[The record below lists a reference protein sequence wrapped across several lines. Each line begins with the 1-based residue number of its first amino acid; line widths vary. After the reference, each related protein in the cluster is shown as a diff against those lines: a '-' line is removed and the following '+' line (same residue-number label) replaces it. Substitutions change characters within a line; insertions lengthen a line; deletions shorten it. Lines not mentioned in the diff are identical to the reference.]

1 MQCTIS
7 SAPSGALSM
16 SAVAE
21 LDAAL
26 TSLDP
31 NTRVVV
37 LLGDA
42 GQFCRGGD
50 VAAFADAD
58 RPDELVADMAAA
70 LQRLVERFAACPV
83 PIVAMVEGWAA
94 GAGLSLVCAADLV
107 ICGQSARFATAYGNI
122 GYTPDGGLTWTL
134 PRIVGRTRARELLL
148 TGRAVDATEA
158 YSIGLVS
165 RVVPDQDLGKATD
178 ALIDVLLA
186 ASAGATGETKRLL
199 ELSTFSALSEQLT
212 GESETIARRAVSRD
226 GREGVR
232 AFLSKRRPV
241 FSEGVR

>member
-1 MQCTIS
+1 MRCTIS

-16 SAVAE
+16 PAVAE

-26 TSLDP
+26 SSLDP
-31 NTRVVV
+31 NIRVVV
-37 LLGDA
+37 LSGGA

-50 VAAFADAD
+50 IAAFADAD
-58 RPDELVADMAAA
+58 RPEELVADMAGS

-83 PIVAMVEGWAA
+83 PIVAVVEGWAA

-122 GYTPDGGLTWTL
+122 GYTPDGGLSWTL

-158 YSIGLVS
+158 CSIGLVS
-165 RVVPDQDLGKATD
+165 RVAPDQDLGKATD
-178 ALIDVLLA
+178 ALVDVPLA
-186 ASAGATGETKRLL
+186 ASAGATRETKRLL
-199 ELSTFSALSEQLT
+199 ELSTLTAL
-212 GESETIARRAVSRD
+212 
-226 GREGVR
+226 
-232 AFLSKRRPV
+232 
-241 FSEGVR
+241 